1 MKDATPLPSMPEPE
15 PFPAEK
21 PFPRIP
27 AIILRIS
34 PCSHSLSGVYSSD
47 SATLGKITTDKV
59 RAVELVRNAE
69 PRKVE
74 KPQGLTGR
82 GPTKGWEG
90 TRSVVIWNRRRK
102 GYSIQPVT

>member
-1 MKDATPLPSMPEPE
+1 MYRVTEVPS
-15 PFPAEK
+15 
-21 PFPRIP
+21 
-27 AIILRIS
+27 
-34 PCSHSLSGVYSSD
+34 GD

-82 GPTKGWEG
+82 GPLGRGREAASSGRDLRYTEEL
-90 TRSVVIWNRRRK
+90 N
-102 GYSIQPVT
+102 SIIRT